1 MDNNQ
6 NHFLSYLNRN
16 TYDGHGGRA
25 RMHHEEMEAIARR
38 VYAEEHEKDKKEM
51 QEIAYKCY
59 QQAIADF
66 LHAIEYDIESIVSV
80 GIDGCRDIFVDKKTQ
95 KFISD
100 RIQKEIQKRLN
111 NKQFRK

>member
-1 MDNNQ
+1 MGRCNCAKNRAKNTKTPPIKGGIMDNNQ

-51 QEIAYKCY
+51 
-59 QQAIADF
+59 
-66 LHAIEYDIESIVSV
+66 
-80 GIDGCRDIFVDKKTQ
+80 
-95 KFISD
+95 
-100 RIQKEIQKRLN
+100 
-111 NKQFRK
+111 